1 MVTILIWPQLPNSC
15 AVTTMRGMQV
25 TVRLLSLPRLG
36 LTTFAAV
43 LFAAGTTMS
52 LGFPLAA
59 MASPQGAAKT
69 DPRAS
74 AQNSVFHRNSK
85 SRSQA
90 TKVASSVAA
99 PEIPASE
106 FIVDAVVASVNGK
119 PITLADV
126 SARLGAQPPL
136 ELGDFNS
143 NQKAR
148 QALDSMIFERLIEEE
163 ATNRKIRVTESEVDG
178 YMDEV
183 AKKNQMNRSQFETAL
198 RSHAQRVDVYR
209 EQVKADI
216 LRSRLV
222 SQLMQQGAAVTEADI
237 EVYLKE
243 HPALTRAGS
252 KVKLRQIVVSN
263 TARTPEDA
271 LGRANEA
278 RKLIED
284 GKSFARVAEAYSDG
298 AEASD
303 GGSLGVVAEEELSP
317 KVFEALLSVKE
328 GEATPV
334 VELPDGYRLF
344 LVEKRYLEKEKEVDE
359 SILAEVRKELTENKL
374 QERVQAF
381 FTTDIMKLH
390 TVDRKV

>member
-1 MVTILIWPQLPNSC
+1 
-15 AVTTMRGMQV
+15 MRGMQV

-43 LFAAGTTMS
+43 LVAAGTTMS

-59 MASPQGAAKT
+59 MASPQGAAKS

-85 SRSQA
+85 SQSQVSRSQA
-90 TKVASSVAA
+90 TKVASAVAT
-99 PEIPASE
+99 PETPASE

-126 SARLGAQPPL
+126 STRLGAQTPL

-148 QALDSMIFERLIEEE
+148 QALESMIFERLIEEE
-163 ATNRKIRVTESEVDG
+163 ATNRKIRVTDSEVDG

-183 AKKNQMNRSQFETAL
+183 AKKNQMTRSQFETAL
-198 RSHAQRVDVYR
+198 RSHAQRLDVYR

-216 LRSRLV
+216 LRSRLI

-263 TARTPEDA
+263 TTRTPEDA

-278 RKLIED
+278 RKLIEE

-344 LVEKRYLEKEKEVDE
+344 LVEKRYLEKEKDVDE
-359 SILAEVRKELTENKL
+359 SILAEVRKALTEKKL

-381 FTTDIMKLH
+381 FTTDVMKLH